1 MKPHQINQAEL
12 AQLLHEEGWD
22 KPLAPVAPKT
32 LKPWQQVVFWGLRL
46 YIVVML
52 IIVIWAFGHG
62 HF

>member
-1 MKPHQINQAEL
+1 MKQRDISQAEL
-12 AQLLHEEGWD
+12 AQLLRDEGWD
-22 KPLAPVAPKT
+22 KPLAPVRLKT
-32 LKPWQQVVFWGLRL
+32 LKPWHQAVFWGLRL